1 MQIHT
6 RLTVLKQFFSQHKR
20 LPTYREAAK
29 LWEVSSP
36 NAAFK
41 IMAQFI
47 EEGQL
52 EKDETGKLIP
62 APYFFALPFEGSVP
76 AGFPVP
82 VDESDHTMLSIHE
95 YLVDNPTSTFL
106 LHVSGDSLKDI
117 GVMPGDI
124 ALIEKGT
131 RPHTGQVVLA
141 RVDGEWTLKILE
153 KRNGKTILMPANT
166 AYDPIIPH
174 HELTIY
180 GVVVGMVRKYKN

>member
-1 MQIHT
+1 MQLQT
-6 RLTVLKQFFSQHKR
+6 RLAALKQFFHKHKR
-20 LPTYREAAK
+20 LPTYREAAR

-36 NAAFK
+36 NSAFK
-41 IMAQFI
+41 IMPQFI

-52 EKDETGKLIP
+52 EKDEMGKLVP
-62 APYFFALPFEGSVP
+62 MPYFFALPFEGSVP

-82 VDESDHTMLSIHE
+82 VDESDHAMLSLQE
-95 YLVDNPTSTFL
+95 YLINNPTSAFL

-131 RPHTGQVVLA
+131 RPQTGQVVLA

-166 AYDPIIPH
+166 AYKPIIPR